1 MSTING
7 KEIIDKIIAGN
18 GYYPGDE
25 GSPPVVRIIRYTNK
39 WGAVA
44 YGTETPKEAGRYKAS
59 EYVND
64 PELIWEMK
72 NWEQKYGH
80 R

>member
-1 MSTING
+1 MSTINA
-7 KEIIDKIIAGN
+7 KVIVDKIIAGD
-18 GYYPGDE
+18 GFFPGDE
-25 GSPPVVRIIRYTNK
+25 HLPPVVRIIEYTNK
-39 WGAVA
+39 WG
-44 YGTETPKEAGRYKAS
+44 GRCWGIETPHEAGRYKAS

-64 PELIWEMK
+64 PKLYWEMP